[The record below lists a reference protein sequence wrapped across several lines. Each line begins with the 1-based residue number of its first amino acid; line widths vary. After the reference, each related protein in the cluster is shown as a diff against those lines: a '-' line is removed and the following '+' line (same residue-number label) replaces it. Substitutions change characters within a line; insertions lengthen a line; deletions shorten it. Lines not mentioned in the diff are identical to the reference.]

1 MITSRRISGSSSGR
15 PIAFVIGTV
24 AVLYFARQV
33 FIPFAVALT
42 LSFLLNP
49 LVAWVQKCRLG
60 RVWAVLV
67 VVTLSTATTGMLGWN
82 ISGQLLSVLNDLPK
96 YQENIHHKIEA
107 LRSPRNGALGKVTE
121 TVKDIGQQL
130 SAAATLASTHEST
143 QGAPADTS
151 SRINQV
157 QIVEAPKN
165 VWQYLQD
172 VASPL
177 LAPLGE
183 SAVVLVFTFFMLLKK
198 EDLRNRL
205 LRLAGVRQLN
215 VMTQALGDAAERV
228 SRYLAL
234 QALVNVTFGVLFGIG
249 LYFIGVP
256 NAALW
261 GVIAGILRLVP
272 YVGTLVAAVF
282 PLALSLAV
290 FDTWLQPLLVLSLY
304 AALELGIANIV
315 EPWLY
320 GTHTGISPLAILVT
334 TVFWAMLWGP
344 VGLIL
349 STPLTVCL
357 VVLGRHVPNLSFLHI
372 LLGDQPV
379 LAPEAQLYQRLLA
392 MDQAEARE
400 IADLYLKEQ
409 SLVQLYD
416 SVLIPALALAE
427 QDRHK
432 GELDQARE
440 EFLFL
445 NVGEMIAEFSEREP
459 ERNPEVFQDHPS
471 SLPTP
476 DHEPVEPQFPGRV
489 LCFPASDEA
498 DQITALMLAQ
508 LLEQA
513 GYSVVSFPA
522 GASLRDLLAV
532 KPGSED
538 LIFTSAVPPFAFAH
552 SKALYKLLRSR
563 LPKVKTVIGI
573 WGYSGDTEKAKA
585 RFERQ
590 APETILTTL
599 AEATKYVAE
608 LRSASA

>member
-1 MITSRRISGSSSGR
+1 LAGDPLPGSIGRRLASPGMITSRRISGSSSGR

-60 RVWAVLV
+60 RVSAVLV
-67 VVTLSTATTGMLGWN
+67 VVMLSTAATGMLGWN
-82 ISGQLLSVLNDLPK
+82 ITGQLLSVLNDLPK
-96 YQENIHHKIEA
+96 YQENIHHKIQT

-130 SAAATLASTHEST
+130 SASDTLATTHEST
-143 QGAPADTS
+143 QRATANTPG
-151 SRINQV
+151 RINQV

-215 VMTQALGDAAERV
+215 VMTQALDDAAERV

-290 FDTWLQPLLVLSLY
+290 FGTWLPPLLVLSLCRT
-304 AALELGIANIV
+304 
-315 EPWLY
+315 
-320 GTHTGISPLAILVT
+320 GTWH
-334 TVFWAMLWGP
+334 
-344 VGLIL
+344 
-349 STPLTVCL
+349 
-357 VVLGRHVPNLSFLHI
+357 
-372 LLGDQPV
+372 
-379 LAPEAQLYQRLLA
+379 
-392 MDQAEARE
+392 RE
-400 IADLYLKEQ
+400 H
-409 SLVQLYD
+409 
-416 SVLIPALALAE
+416 
-427 QDRHK
+427 R
-432 GELDQARE
+432 
-440 EFLFL
+440 
-445 NVGEMIAEFSEREP
+445 
-459 ERNPEVFQDHPS
+459 
-471 SLPTP
+471 
-476 DHEPVEPQFPGRV
+476 
-489 LCFPASDEA
+489 
-498 DQITALMLAQ
+498 
-508 LLEQA
+508 
-513 GYSVVSFPA
+513 
-522 GASLRDLLAV
+522 
-532 KPGSED
+532 
-538 LIFTSAVPPFAFAH
+538 
-552 SKALYKLLRSR
+552 
-563 LPKVKTVIGI
+563 
-573 WGYSGDTEKAKA
+573 
-585 RFERQ
+585 
-590 APETILTTL
+590 
-599 AEATKYVAE
+599 
-608 LRSASA
+608 